1 MEIKVYSGRPESCEG
16 RPDRETAVYDRL
28 DRLGIAYERADHEAV
43 MTMEGC
49 QEIDS
54 LLGVSMCKN
63 LFLCNA

>member
-43 MTMEGC
+43 MTMEG
-49 QEIDS
+49 
-54 LLGVSMCKN
+54 
-63 LFLCNA
+63 